1 MIIPMQL
8 LESRD
13 RLRNALSFAVV
24 CGFTLMLAGT
34 SKNKTTDTKQ
44 QPTPINGNPASPTPA
59 AATMPDVDI
68 NAVMAVVNCPKSGH
82 PACRLF
88 ADFAIGTPYTDAPT
102 GAGNAL
108 WYGETIGAGNKAN
121 FAKEYFFVQVESTP
135 EGVNASP
142 RSLFPGTQLQ
152 KKESAD
158 LLAAM
163 RAGRT
168 PPANSMKS
176 FISTVGGGM
185 KRMARTS
192 GTSMGFPTEAPRMTY
207 MRRLG
212 SRLLVLEY
220 SPLGIH
226 HVGGTAGDATAWIG
240 ETWILN

>member
-1 MIIPMQL
+1 MIVAMRPDR
-8 LESRD
+8 LEPRD
-13 RLRNALSFAVV
+13 RLRNVLSFAVV

-34 SKNKTTDTKQ
+34 SKNKTTGTT
-44 QPTPINGNPASPTPA
+44 QPTPINGNPATP
-59 AATMPDVDI
+59 TMPDVDV

-82 PACRLF
+82 PACRLLT
-88 ADFAIGTPYTDAPT
+88 DFAIATPYTDAPT

-142 RSLFPGTQLQ
+142 RSLFPGTAQQ

-185 KRMARTS
+185 KHMARTS
-192 GTSMGFPTEAPRMTY
+192 GTSMGFPSESPRITY

-212 SRLLVLEY
+212 NRLLVLEY

-226 HVGGTAGDATAWIG
+226 HIGGTAGDATAWIG
-240 ETWILN
+240 ETWLLN